1 MFLNYLIVALR
12 NLRKQPGFTAIKVL
26 SLSLG
31 LICSILVLMHVQYT
45 NSYDKHFDNYE
56 NIYRVVTR
64 LQSTSG
70 QQIETSA
77 IPEAIFNP
85 LLQDYGQIQ
94 EAAKINDANGLFAYG
109 DISASNDYWW
119 VTPGFL
125 QVLSFDFI
133 QGDSETALLE
143 PNTVV
148 LTQSVAA
155 KYFGQEDPMG
165 KVLTI
170 DNLADLR
177 VTGII
182 RDLPPNTHI
191 DIEIMIGSPTGEQI
205 AGESFMNGTAWAGF
219 GGTMAYVVI
228 PDPVSAE
235 AIRADFPNFIDRNV
249 PDTQRDFV
257 MQRVELAL
265 DLEPLADVYLSP
277 HQGFSVADYSR
288 TLVLSG
294 LVTFAALILL
304 SSCIN
309 FANLSLAQ
317 MQQRGKETGVR
328 KTLGATRTD
337 LLTQFLVESML
348 LTLLALV
355 VALPVI
361 YLAIGPY
368 TALTGTAFTFSNMF
382 GSSQVFVIVLFVLL
396 TGFLSGLVPAIRMS
410 RFAPTAAISGKRDGG
425 KSSRLVRSGL
435 TVIQFTFAVVLVILA
450 IGISVQVRY
459 LNGVDIGFNRSNLVV
474 LNANYNPR
482 NPDQFNYNALV
493 DELRQHPGIVVMGKA
508 EAAPPFNGGFNPWRH
523 SSQPNEEAQAV
534 SHLGIDEY
542 YVDAMQLQ
550 LLAGRNFSAEF
561 PADFL
566 PAGELDTEQTFGILI
581 TPAAV
586 TKFELGSFEDAV
598 DEVLIINDL
607 NFRVVGVV
615 NDFRLSGGM
624 EDLMQS
630 TAILRASRRPMG
642 ALLIRIDPAQHA
654 SALNHIDTVWARHRP
669 DAPIDREFY
678 EQTFS
683 QQIYEETN
691 GINRAAQFAAFITI
705 VIAALGL
712 YALAYYSTERRT
724 KEIGVRKVLGA
735 SARSIVELLSLD
747 FIKPVL
753 LACVLASV
761 LAYLATDY
769 YFAQFSAQASL
780 SPLVFV
786 GVIAGIIVLS
796 LLTVAAQCI
805 KTARSDPVMSL
816 RSE

>member
-1 MFLNYLIVALR
+1 MNYLIVALR

-45 NSYDKHFDNYE
+45 NSYDKHFDNHE
-56 NIYRVVTR
+56 NIYRMVTSITTDQR
-64 LQSTSG
+64 LDG
-70 QQIETSA
+70 MLIAEG
-77 IPEAIFNP
+77 IYHP
-85 LLQDYGQIQ
+85 LLQDYAQIEQ
-94 EAAKINDANGLFAYG
+94 AAKISGGSGLFANG
-109 DISASNDYWW
+109 DISAPNDYTW
-119 VTPGFL
+119 VEPAFLEIFSFEFL
-125 QVLSFDFI
+125 QGDAGSALSD
-133 QGDSETALLE
+133 

-148 LTQSVAA
+148 LTETAA
-155 KYFGQEDPMG
+155 LKYFGGEDPMG
-165 KVLTI
+165 EVLTLE
-170 DNLADLR
+170 NRTDLR
-177 VTGII
+177 VTGVI
-182 RDLPPNTHI
+182 RDLPPNTHL
-191 DIEIMIGSPTGEQI
+191 DIEIMIGVATARQIVGEAFMDGTG
-205 AGESFMNGTAWAGF
+205 WAGY
-219 GGTMAYVVI
+219 GDTRLYLVI
-228 PDPVSAE
+228 PDPASAQ
-235 AIRADFPNFIDRNV
+235 ALRADLANFIDRNV
-249 PDTQRDFV
+249 PDDQREFV
-257 MQRVELAL
+257 VSVDTTL
-265 DLEPLADVYLSP
+265 DLERLQDIYLSP
-277 HQGFSVADYSR
+277 RQGFAAADYSR
-288 TLVLSG
+288 RLVLGG
-294 LVTFAALILL
+294 LVSFAVLILL

-348 LTLLALV
+348 LTLLALL
-355 VALPVI
+355 VALPVV
-361 YLAIGPY
+361 YLAVGPY
-368 TALTGTAFTFSNMF
+368 TALTGTAFTFASMF
-382 GSSQVFVIVLFVLL
+382 GSSQVLVIVLFVIL
-396 TGFLSGLVPAIRMS
+396 TGFLSGLVPALRMS

-435 TVIQFTFAVVLVILA
+435 TVVQFAFAVVLVILA
-450 IGISVQVRY
+450 IGISLQVRY
-459 LNGVDIGFNRSNLVV
+459 LNEIDIGFNRNNLVV
-474 LNANYNPR
+474 LDSMYNPR
-482 NPDQFNYNALV
+482 NPEQFSYDAMV
-493 DELRQHPGIVVMGKA
+493 DELKQHPGIVSVGKS
-508 EAAPPFNGGFNPWRH
+508 EAPPPNNGGYNPWRH
-523 SSQPNEEAQAV
+523 SSWAEDDVRAV
-534 SHLGIDEY
+534 SHLGVDEY

-550 LLAGRNFSAEF
+550 LLAGRNFSQDF
-561 PADFL
+561 PADFM
-566 PAGELDTEQTFGILI
+566 PDGPLDPEQTYGVLI

-586 TKFELGSFEDAV
+586 RNFNLGSNEDAI
-598 DEVLIINDL
+598 DEILVAFGIR
-607 NFRVVGVV
+607 FRVVGVV
-615 NDFRLSGGM
+615 NDFRLSGGL
-624 EDLMQS
+624 EDTLRS
-630 TAILRASRRPMG
+630 TSVLRASYRPMRT
-642 ALLIRIDPAQHA
+642 LLVRIDPLQRA

-669 DAPIDREFY
+669 DAPINREFY

-683 QQIYEETN
+683 QQVYEETN

-761 LAYLATDY
+761 LAYLATNY

-780 SPLVFV
+780 SPLVYI

-805 KTARSDPVMSL
+805 KTARSDPVASL

>member
-45 NSYDKHFDNYE
+45 NSYDKHFDNHE
-56 NIYRVVTR
+56 NIYRVVTS
-64 LQSTSG
+64 LTSTSG
-70 QQIETSA
+70 QRIDASLIAEG
-77 IPEAIFNP
+77 IFNP
-85 LLQDYGQIQ
+85 LLQDYGQIE
-94 EAAKINDANGLFAYG
+94 EAAKINQGSGLFVYG
-109 DISASNDYWW
+109 DVSATNEYWW
-119 VTPGFL
+119 VTPEFL
-125 QVLSFDFI
+125 KIFTFDFI
-133 QGDSETALLE
+133 QGDSETALVE

-148 LTQSVAA
+148 LTQSTAR
-155 KYFGQEDPMG
+155 KYFGPEDPMG

-177 VTGII
+177 VTGVI

-191 DIEIMIGSPTGEQI
+191 DIEIMIGSPTGQQI
-205 AGESFMNGTAWAGF
+205 AGENFMNSTAWAGF

-228 PDPVSAE
+228 PDPASVE
-235 AIRADFPNFIDRNV
+235 AIRADFENFVERNV

-257 MQRVELAL
+257 QRIDITL
-265 DLEPLADVYLSP
+265 DLEPLADLQLSP
-277 HQGFSVADYSR
+277 RQGFAVADYSR
-288 TLVLSG
+288 TLVLGG

-328 KTLGATRTD
+328 KTLGATRND

-368 TALTGTAFTFSNMF
+368 NALTGTAFTFSSMF
-382 GSSQVFVIVLFVLL
+382 GSSQAFIITLFVLV
-396 TGFLSGLVPAIRMS
+396 TGFLSGLVPALRMS
-410 RFAPTAAISGKRDGG
+410 RFAPTDAISGKRDGG
-425 KSSRLVRSGL
+425 RSSRLVRSGL
-435 TVIQFTFAVVLVILA
+435 TVIQFTFAVILVILA

-459 LNGVDIGFNRSNLVV
+459 LNEIDIGFNRSNLVV
-474 LNANYNPR
+474 IDAMYNPR
-482 NPDQFNYNALV
+482 NPEQFNYDALV
-493 DELRQHPGIVVMGKA
+493 DELRQHPGITTLGKA
-508 EAAPPFNGGFNPWRH
+508 QSAPPNNGGFNPWRH
-523 SSQPNEEAQAV
+523 SSQPIEQAQAV
-534 SHLGIDEY
+534 SHLGVDEN
-542 YVDAMQLQ
+542 YVDALQLQ
-550 LLAGRNFSAEF
+550 ILAGRNFSQDF
-561 PADFL
+561 PADYM
-566 PAGELDTEQTFGILI
+566 PNGQPDSEQTFGILI

-586 TKFELGSFEDAV
+586 EKFGLGSVDEAI

-624 EDLMQS
+624 EDTMRS
-630 TAILRASRRPMG
+630 TAILRATRQPMN
-642 ALLIRIDPAQHA
+642 ALLVRIDPLQRT

-669 DAPIDREFY
+669 DAPINREFY
-678 EQTFS
+678 EQTFN

-691 GINRAAQFAAFITI
+691 SINRAAQFAAFITI

-712 YALAYYSTERRT
+712 YALAFYSTERRT

-735 SARSIVELLSLD
+735 SARSIVELLTLD

-753 LACVLASV
+753 LACVLASG
-761 LAYLATDY
+761 LAYLATSY
-769 YFAQFSAQASL
+769 YFQQFSAPANLSL
-780 SPLVFV
+780 WVFV
-786 GVIAGIIVLS
+786 LVIAGTIILS
-796 LLTVAAQCI
+796 ILTVAAQCFR
-805 KTARSDPVMSL
+805 TATSDPVKSL